1 MGNEISTIG
10 GGAATVGAAVL
21 AGVTFGQVDDLNRAV
36 VDAAK
41 FTADHAEKTVVRHV
55 GETVA
60 MAVATAGVSV
70 ASGVTFGQID
80 ALNDAVVHCA
90 KQTALAGERTGAEL
104 MNVADG
110 LTDSIPIVGHVK
122 GGIFYATGD
131 HERGERAMKSS
142 SRTVGV
148 IGGGV
153 GGFFVAGPIGAVAG
167 GVAGGAAMDGVIT
180 GAESAIHQEYRP
192 HGQIASWTQVANATT
207 GNERIGGIVSGV
219 MTPVVDGFTG
229 YASARTVNVIRQKVA
244 AINNASAL
252 NNSSTTSTTT
262 ASSKLSLDSS
272 QTVDNAVIGSAKL
285 KAAAQHGSSASD
297 SVVKPVAG
305 GIGVVTAV
313 NNVDTLFK
321 KFSNGDVKQAVD
333 DALENV
339 ARLGRR
345 VQEQAVGDSILFE
358 PRVGG
363 GESTSRNNSSF
374 RPTLQHM
381 WDQVVKQFKDGLRE
395 QRSGEPALD
404 GAVDTSRLNTREAA
418 NAVRDSLNQSVDNSN
433 NEQEPVEGLVKQAL
447 GVLAGFVG
455 GKTAEVL
462 KEVAQSDKTKQALE
476 NLWGQV
482 VTRFKDAVERK
493 IAGESAS
500 ESTAATIPENAAGA
514 LVVVPEPQLDV
525 RGAPKGSELFFVLIV
540 IYAAL
545 SALLMAG
552 QK

>member
-10 GGAATVGAAVL
+10 GGAATVGAALL

-41 FTADHAEKTVVRHV
+41 FTADHAERTVVRHV

-90 KQTALAGERTGAEL
+90 KHTALAGERTGAEL
-104 MNVADG
+104 INVADG

-122 GGIFYATGD
+122 GGIYYATGD

-153 GGFFVAGPIGAVAG
+153 GGFFLGGPIGAVAG

-180 GAESAIHQEYRP
+180 GAESAIHHEFRP
-192 HGQIASWTQVANATT
+192 HGQIASWNQVATATT
-207 GNERIGGIVSGV
+207 GDERIGGIVSGV

-229 YASARTVNVIRQKVA
+229 YASARTVNVIRQRVA
-244 AINNASAL
+244 AINNASAV
-252 NNSSTTSTTT
+252 
-262 ASSKLSLDSS
+262 SSKLSLDSS
-272 QTVDNAVIGSAKL
+272 QTVDNAVITSVKL
-285 KAAAQHGSSASD
+285 KAAAQHGSSAGD

-305 GIGVVTAV
+305 GVGVVTVV

-321 KFSNGDVKQAVD
+321 KFKNGDVKQAVD

-339 ARLGRR
+339 ARFGRR
-345 VQEQAVGDSILFE
+345 VQEHVVSDSILFE
-358 PRVGG
+358 PRLDGS
-363 GESTSRNNSSF
+363 EAISNSSSL

-381 WDQVVKQFKDGLRE
+381 WDQVVGQFKDGLRE
-395 QRSGEPALD
+395 NRSGEATLESAAD
-404 GAVDTSRLNTREAA
+404 VLRLNSRETA
-418 NAVRDSLNQSVDNSN
+418 NAVRESVSQSVDSSN
-433 NEQEPVEGLVKQAL
+433 PQEGQESCDGLVKQAL
-447 GVLAGFVG
+447 GTLAGFVG

-462 KEVAQSDKTKQALE
+462 HDVAKSDKTKEALE
-476 NLWGQV
+476 NLWTQV
-482 VTRFKDAVERK
+482 VTRFKDAVDRQ
-493 IAGESAS
+493 IAGERP
-500 ESTAATIPENAAGA
+500 AAAVENVGA
-514 LVVVPEPQLDV
+514 LVVIPEPPTDV
-525 RGAPKGSELFFVLIV
+525 RVPKGSELFFVLIV

-545 SALLMAG
+545 SALMMASH
-552 QK
+552 K

>member
-21 AGVTFGQVDDLNRAV
+21 AGVTFGQVDDFNRAV

-41 FTADHAEKTVVRHV
+41 FTADHAERTVVRHV

-80 ALNDAVVHCA
+80 ALNDTVVHCA
-90 KQTALAGERTGAEL
+90 KQTALAGEHTGAEL
-104 MNVADG
+104 RNVVDG

-131 HERGERAMKSS
+131 HERGGRAMKSS

-153 GGFFVAGPIGAVAG
+153 GGFFMGGPIGAVAG

-207 GNERIGGIVSGV
+207 GDERIGGIVSGV

-252 NNSSTTSTTT
+252 NNSNSV
-262 ASSKLSLDSS
+262 SSKLSLDSS
-272 QTVDNAVIGSAKL
+272 QAVDNAVIGSAKL
-285 KAAAQHGSSASD
+285 KAVAQHGSRASD
-297 SVVKPVAG
+297 GVVKPVAG
-305 GIGVVTAV
+305 GIGVITAV

-333 DALENV
+333 DVLENV
-339 ARLGRR
+339 SRLGHR

-358 PRVGG
+358 SSLNDR
-363 GESTSRNNSSF
+363 EATSSNNNL

-395 QRSGEPALD
+395 NRSGEPALE
-404 GAVDTSRLNTREAA
+404 GTAVDVSRLNSREAA
-418 NAVRDSLNQSVDNSN
+418 SAVRDSLNQSVDNSN
-433 NEQEPVEGLVKQAL
+433 SNAQESVDGLVKQAL
-447 GVLAGFVG
+447 GALAGFVG
-455 GKTAEVL
+455 GKTAEML
-462 KEVAQSDKTKQALE
+462 KEVAKSDRTKQVLE
-476 NLWGQV
+476 NLWDQV
-482 VTRFKDAVERK
+482 VTRFKDAVERR
-493 IAGESAS
+493 IAGESTS
-500 ESTAATIPENAAGA
+500 ESAAVAEDAGV
-514 LVVVPEPQLDV
+514 LVAVPEPPLDV
-525 RGAPKGSELFFVLIV
+525 RAPKDSKLFFVLIV
-540 IYAAL
+540 IYATL
-545 SALLMAG
+545 SALMMAS